1 MVVSKNERFVY
12 EGNWKLFC
20 KKSCR
25 FARFGFSFSRFV
37 FYIKS
42 KFNLFDGTLTSRYT
56 FVIKRFE
63 KKSQLIVAGAD
74 VETTAEQVFT
84 NDNFKEWPEWTKP
97 LTKTLV
103 GRELVAEISVK
114 TEFKLE
120 LKGLTEEDVEI
131 EDGVLRFKKALTVYV
146 DSQAVG
152 IPDIQKSGSGIV
164 DKAVDAVT
172 GGKKAQEFF
181 AEKSQEAIYKTSEHV
196 LEDKDRQK
204 KVAKFA
210 SEGLEDLLN
219 LGSEEELD
227 VQLSVD
233 DLYFVI
239 EDKKE

>member
-12 EGNWKLFC
+12 EGYWELFC

-25 FARFGFSFSRFV
+25 FARFSFSFSRFV

-84 NDNFKEWPEWTKP
+84 NDNFKEWSEWTKP

-103 GRELVAEISVK
+103 GRELVAEIPVK

-120 LKGLTEEDVEI
+120 LKGLTEEDVDI
-131 EDGVLRFKKALTVYV
+131 EDGVLRFKKPLTVYV

-181 AEKSQEAIYKTSEHV
+181 AEKGPEAIYKTSEHV

-210 SEGLEDLLN
+210 SESLEGLLN

>member
-1 MVVSKNERFVY
+1 MKVI
-12 EGNWKLFC
+12 GNYFAKKAAGLLVLALVLAGLF
-20 KKSCR
+20 
-25 FARFGFSFSRFV
+25 